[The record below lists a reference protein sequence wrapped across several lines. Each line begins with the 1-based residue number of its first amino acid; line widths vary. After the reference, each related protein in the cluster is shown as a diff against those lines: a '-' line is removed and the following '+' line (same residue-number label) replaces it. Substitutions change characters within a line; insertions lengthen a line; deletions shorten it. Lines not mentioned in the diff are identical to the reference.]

1 MVNQHGNDLGVT
13 FLSSFNDLGMKEMM
27 LEWLF
32 FILGWWLNDWNE
44 GGMKKFL
51 MKDKCPWF
59 FFSIFP
65 FLIVPYLIIWHSF
78 NVWNEHGIVF
88 NHSTLS
94 FLIFSPILLDVDGNW
109 WWNDLNDV
117 AMRIFLMEKI
127 LITLIPWSSL
137 SFWDI
142 GKWFFVIRW
151 SFLYWMTLEW
161 RRWCWNDFFS
171 SWDDGWMTEMRVEWG
186 NFWRKANALDFS
198 LYHSILIL
206 TIFIIWH
213 SFNVW
218 NEHGMV
224 FNHSTLSS
232 VLFWCHPII
241 LVSFHHSEF
250 ISMPFTNFVVF
261 LLFHT
266 PSHVIPSFWYHS
278 SHSIVIPLSF
288 KTFYSH
294 SVIPTSFAIIQWALH
309 APAPKSRHFSCNQ
322 PLG

>member
-1 MVNQHGNDLGVT
+1 MVNLHGNDLGVT

-32 FILGWWLNDWNE
+32 LILGWWLNDWNE

-117 AMRIFLMEKI
+117 AMRIFLIEKI

-137 SFWDI
+137 SFLDI

-171 SWDDGWMTEMRVEWG
+171 SWDDGWMTEKRVEWG
-186 NFWRKANALDFS
+186 IFWRKANALDFFS
-198 LYHSILIL
+198 L
-206 TIFIIWH
+206 
-213 SFNVW
+213 
-218 NEHGMV
+218 
-224 FNHSTLSS
+224 
-232 VLFWCHPII
+232 
-241 LVSFHHSEF
+241 SFHSHSYYIYHLTLIQCLKWTWNGF
-250 ISMPFTNFVVF
+250 QS
-261 LLFHT
+261 FHT
-266 PSHVIPSFWYHS
+266 QFCTILMSSHHSSVIPSFRVHFNVIHKFCCLSIISHS
-278 SHSIVIPLSF
+278 FPCHSIILISFLPFYSYSIVIQDILQSF
-288 KTFYSH
+288 CHSHIICHH
-294 SVIPTSFAIIQWALH
+294 SVSP
-309 APAPKSRHFSCNQ
+309 PCPCPKV
-322 PLG
+322 

>member
-1 MVNQHGNDLGVT
+1 MVNLHGNDLGVT
-13 FLSSFNDLGMKEMM
+13 FLSSFNDLGMKEMT

-109 WWNDLNDV
+109 WWTDLNDV

-161 RRWCWNDFFS
+161 RRWCLNDFFS
-171 SWDDGWMTEMRVEWG
+171 SLDDGWMTGMKKFLTKGKCPW
-186 NFWRKANALDFS
+186 FFS
-198 LYHSILIL
+198 L
-206 TIFIIWH
+206 
-213 SFNVW
+213 
-218 NEHGMV
+218 
-224 FNHSTLSS
+224 
-232 VLFWCHPII
+232 
-241 LVSFHHSEF
+241 SFHSY
-250 ISMPFTNFVVF
+250 S
-261 LLFHT
+261 
-266 PSHVIPSFWYHS
+266 YH
-278 SHSIVIPLSF
+278 ILSF
-288 KTFYSH
+288 DTH
-294 SVIPTSFAIIQWALH
+294 SMSEMSEEWFSII
-309 APAPKSRHFSCNQ
+309 
-322 PLG
+322 